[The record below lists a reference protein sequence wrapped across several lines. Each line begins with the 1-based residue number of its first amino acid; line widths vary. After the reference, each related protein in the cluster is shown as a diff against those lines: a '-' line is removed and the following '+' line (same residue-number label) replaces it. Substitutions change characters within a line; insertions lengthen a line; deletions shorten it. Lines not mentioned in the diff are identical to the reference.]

1 MAPGSLAPQTKWCN
15 AGELIVCVYFGLSG
29 SVDRVPYY
37 LSGGE
42 QELVKRQRFNDES
55 PDNHSWR
62 TLCWFASL
70 DVGR

>member
-1 MAPGSLAPQTKWCN
+1 M
-15 AGELIVCVYFGLSG
+15 SG
-29 SVDRVPYY
+29 SVDRVPYH

-70 DVGR
+70 DIGR